1 MNKHLKLAFFI
12 APLLAIGAYILTGYL
27 YSPYKTNEP
36 QYKLHLMGQCLPT
49 ENSCIFIADPLE
61 VKLISNQQNQQHQL
75 AIISNEPIS
84 RLTVALGLN
93 NQFTQFKIMKSEDD
107 KYWQIKL
114 NNSDNILKYK
124 QLRMAFTYQEQNLY
138 TESEVIFSGN

>member
-1 MNKHLKLAFFI
+1 MNKHLKVAFFI
-12 APLLAIGAYILTGYL
+12 APLLAIGAYVLTGYL
-27 YSPYKTNEP
+27 YAPNKANEP
-36 QYKLHLMGQCLPT
+36 QHKLHLLGQCLPT
-49 ENSCIFIADPLE
+49 ENACIFIADQLE

-75 AIISNEPIS
+75 AIISNEPIA

-93 NQFTQFKIMKSEDD
+93 NQFTQFQIMKSDDD

-114 NNSDNILKYK
+114 NDNDNILIYN

-138 TESEVIFSGN
+138 TESEVLFGGN